1 MEIPIGAQF
10 PVDET
15 PADIPSA
22 TQCSCVTDMS
32 GLRFYYRSMYDGGIR
47 CIDLK
52 EIDFKKIGL
61 KSEPL
66 VPSKKEF
73 VHHIRF

>member
-1 MEIPIGAQF
+1 MKLYHGTNIVF
-10 PVDET
+10 DK
-15 PADIPSA
+15 
-22 TQCSCVTDMS
+22 
-32 GLRFYYRSMYDGGIR
+32 
-47 CIDLK
+47 IDLK

-66 VPSKKEF
+66 VPSKKKF

>member
-1 MEIPIGAQF
+1 
-10 PVDET
+10 
-15 PADIPSA
+15 
-22 TQCSCVTDMS
+22 
-32 GLRFYYRSMYDGGIR
+32 MYDGGIR

-52 EIDFKKIGL
+52 GLDFKKIGL
-61 KSEPL
+61 KYEPL

>member
-1 MEIPIGAQF
+1 
-10 PVDET
+10 
-15 PADIPSA
+15 
-22 TQCSCVTDMS
+22 MS
-32 GLRFYYRSMYDGGIR
+32 NLFVRNTSFNEYE

-61 KSEPL
+61 KSEPI

>member
-1 MEIPIGAQF
+1 MRPARGHSASGAEGYIRRRQSQLSNLF
-10 PVDET
+10 VRNTSFDE
-15 PADIPSA
+15 
-22 TQCSCVTDMS
+22 
-32 GLRFYYRSMYDGGIR
+32 YE